1 MLDGLSAW
9 ALTDGKIGDRV
20 HCLGVAEHLGLVIEE
35 RFVRPRRPWSW
46 FAPFGPPDPLVDWSH
61 MGGPLRPSLPTIA
74 IASGRR
80 TVPSLRALKRG
91 SGGRVFTV
99 MLKDP
104 RSGCNAADVIWVPEH
119 DDLRGVNV
127 IVTLTSPSR
136 LSPAKL
142 AAARVAPDPRLARLP
157 APRTAMLLGGPS
169 NRYRYD
175 LGTTSRLLGIAWQI
189 LDAGGSLMV
198 TPSRRTPPALVAAL
212 ATLAADA
219 DLRERLFLW
228 QGEEPNPYLAML
240 ALADALIVTGDS
252 VNMLGEAALTGAPI
266 HIVEPPGGHPKM
278 TRFIDGLVAH
288 GAARRWAGRL
298 ETFSYAPLD
307 ATPVIA
313 AEIAARYRAFAGTS
327 ASGARGG
334 ARPPS

>member
-1 MLDGLSAW
+1 MLDGLSGW

-20 HCLGVAEHLGLVIEE
+20 HCLGVAEHLGLAVEE

-46 FAPFGPPDPLVDWSH
+46 FAPFGPPDPLVDWSRSD
-61 MGGPLRPSLPTIA
+61 GASRPPLPAIA

-80 TVPSLRALKRG
+80 TVPTLRALKRG

-104 RSGCNAADVIWVPEH
+104 RCGKGAADVIWVPEH
-119 DDLRGVNV
+119 DYLRGPNV

-142 AAARVAPDPRLARLP
+142 AAARAAPDPRLAALP

-169 NRYRYD
+169 GRYHYD
-175 LGTTSRLLGIAWQI
+175 AGTTARLLDVARTVVAG
-189 LDAGGSLMV
+189 GGSLMV
-198 TPSRRTPPALVAAL
+198 TPSRRTPPGLVAAIL
-212 ATLAADA
+212 ALAEGAA
-219 DLRERLFLW
+219 LRSRVFVW
-228 QGEEPNPYLAML
+228 QGEEPNPYLDML
-240 ALADALIVTGDS
+240 ALADALVVTGDS

-266 HIVEPPGGHPKM
+266 HVVEPAGGHPKM

-288 GAARRWAGRL
+288 GAARRWSGTI
-298 ETFSYAPLD
+298 EQFTYAPLD
-307 ATPVIA
+307 ATPTIA
-313 AEIAARYRAFAGTS
+313 AAIAERYRAFIQDVS
-327 ASGARGG
+327 
-334 ARPPS
+334 